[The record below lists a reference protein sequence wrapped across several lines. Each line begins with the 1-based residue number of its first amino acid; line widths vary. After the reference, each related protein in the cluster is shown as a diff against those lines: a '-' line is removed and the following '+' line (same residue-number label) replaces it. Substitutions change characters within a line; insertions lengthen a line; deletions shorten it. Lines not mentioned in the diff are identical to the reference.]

1 MFRHFAFQ
9 LTSWLLLGASSC
21 FAQLPFYTDDPAVTA
36 RWKVHFE
43 FFNEYDSLHG
53 SQYPDLHQN
62 TANFKVNFGLPHHLE
77 LDFDAPHLSIYRAP
91 FVSSAS
97 GTGDVDLGIKWNF
110 SQARANSHFPA
121 LGASLYIEFPTGD
134 KEQQLSSGVHDY
146 WLNFIVQEPISA
158 TTRLNINTGYLF
170 AGNTSTGVIGIET
183 TRGHVFTGGASLLH
197 DFNSRWTLGA
207 EIYGG
212 IADNDALARSQLQ
225 VMLGGQYNV
234 RGGLAFSFGFI
245 AGKYDASPRI
255 GGQLGLS
262 LDLPDLFRPYSS
274 HRARD

>member
-1 MFRHFAFQ
+1 MHRNLLFPTLA
-9 LTSWLLLGASSC
+9 WLFLGASPLA
-21 FAQLPFYTDDPAVTA
+21 AQLPFYTDDPDVTPP
-36 RWKVHFE
+36 RKLHFE
-43 FFNEYDSLHG
+43 FFNEYDSLHAE
-53 SQYPDLHQN
+53 QYPDLHQN

-91 FVSSAS
+91 LFPSAS
-97 GTGDVDLGIKWNF
+97 GMGDVDLGIKWNLLP
-110 SQARANSHFPA
+110 ARADSHRPA
-121 LGASLYIEFPTGD
+121 LGASLYVEFPTGD
-134 KEQQLSSGVHDY
+134 KKQQLSSGVHDY

-158 TTRLNINTGYLF
+158 TTRLNVNAGYLF

-183 TRGHVFTGGASLLH
+183 TRGRVFTGGASLLH

-207 EIYGG
+207 EVYGG

-234 RGGLAFSFGFI
+234 RNGLALSFGFI
-245 AGKYDASPRI
+245 AGKYEASPRI

-262 LDLPDLFRPYSS
+262 MDFPDVFR
-274 HRARD
+274 RARHD